1 MAFGLMHQSP
11 PSYQNLA
18 SLQARSI
25 YRLHLVARVKFSDV
39 TFLIYSDLALNTMSY
54 EDLCQPLHGLPDFI
68 DNREI
73 INGSFI
79 SWVDNDLEFG
89 PNCKDMSSS
98 AKALSSSCN
107 IKDVNPFAKDT
118 KILRSPPKQ
127 SELQLQH
134 QPDETLKE
142 SEIVE
147 SPVKVKVVSDTAPRK
162 RIAFFNEIK
171 FHKT

>member
-1 MAFGLMHQSP
+1 MHQSP

-54 EDLCQPLHGLPDFI
+54 ADLCQPLHGLPDFI

-107 IKDVNPFAKDT
+107 IKDVNPFATHTYTYISSQLHPCFSLFQKVSPFASVSCFSSPCCFHPQ
-118 KILRSPPKQ
+118 LR
-127 SELQLQH
+127 
-134 QPDETLKE
+134 
-142 SEIVE
+142 
-147 SPVKVKVVSDTAPRK
+147 
-162 RIAFFNEIK
+162 
-171 FHKT
+171 